1 LTLKKWEEEKELRK
15 QEIEAKAS
23 SEKEKVD
30 TLKTIGLRLGKAVFQ
45 GALEGSQGGVGGKP
59 AKSYTIE
66 AGEGEAA
73 EFSCPTCGSTVGL
86 LADTAVATCAGCGSQ
101 FPVKRIPKTVPTEAT
116 ETVPPEK
123 ASETSV

>member
-1 LTLKKWEEEKELRK
+1 LKKWEEEKELRK

-30 TLKTIGLRLGKAVFQ
+30 TLKTIGIRLGKAVFQ
-45 GALEGSQGGVGGKP
+45 GALEGSQGGVGGK

-86 LADTAVATCAGCGSQ
+86 LPDTTVATCAGCGSQ
-101 FPVKRIPKTVPTEAT
+101 FPVKRIPKTVPTEAS
-116 ETVPPEK
+116 EAVPPEK
-123 ASETSV
+123 GGETSV